1 MIIPPHLLS
10 PKALRGVIEAYVTR
24 EGTDYGA
31 QEVSLVTQVFQV
43 HHQLDAGAAVLLY
56 DEDTES
62 CTMQPPHPLPEEP
75 GTSSA

>member
-1 MIIPPHLLS
+1 
-10 PKALRGVIEAYVTR
+10 LRGVIEACVTR

-31 QEVSLVTQVFQV
+31 QEVSLATKVFQV

-62 CTMQPPHPLPEEP
+62 CTMQPPHQLPEEP